1 MRRAVA
7 LRRTGRRRAARGAA
21 TLAIVA
27 ALVLAGG
34 AAALVAGYPLEYL
47 RRAVTLGDADV
58 GDLAV
63 FPTRPIPAGGAPWA
77 FVDARA
83 PGRIDALAA
92 GAGLDAPLPVFLERT
107 GTLAFV
113 VAKDDRL
120 LYEAYL
126 NGQARDAPVTSFS
139 VAKSILSS
147 LVGIAIAEGRIGS
160 VDEPVTRHLPE
171 LAARDPRFASI
182 TLRDLLDMSSGI
194 RYVETRFLN
203 GDDAKTYYWPD
214 LAGLALGATT
224 IAGPPGERFL
234 YNNYHPLLIG
244 LVLSR
249 ATGTTVSAYA
259 SEKLWRPMGAEA
271 DASWS
276 LDAPG
281 GLEKLESGFNA
292 RAIDFARLGRL
303 WARRGERD
311 ARAVIPRAWLEEA
324 GRGSPRAASP
334 AWSAGQPFFDAEP
347 GRGYA
352 RFFWVL
358 PNPGGEPDL
367 VAQGNHGQFVYA
379 NPSRGV
385 VIVRHGSRWGV
396 PPAAWYRLF
405 RAIAAGA

>member
-1 MRRAVA
+1 MRSRASPS
-7 LRRTGRRRAARGAA
+7 TARGIA
-21 TLAIVA
+21 TLAVVVA
-27 ALVLAGG
+27 LALAGG
-34 AAALVAGYPLEYL
+34 TAALLAVYPAEYL

-58 GDLAV
+58 GDMAV
-63 FPTRPIPAGGAPWA
+63 FPSRPIPAGGAPWA
-77 FVDARA
+77 FVDAKA
-83 PGRIDALAA
+83 PGRIEALAA
-92 GAGLDAPLPVFLERT
+92 GAGLGAPLPAFLEST

-113 VAKDDRL
+113 VAKDERL
-120 LYEAYL
+120 LHEAYFG
-126 NGQARDAPVTSFS
+126 GQTRDAPVTSFS

-160 VDEPVTRHLPE
+160 VDEPVTRWLPE
-171 LAARDPRFASI
+171 LATRDARFASI

-194 RYVETRFLN
+194 RYVETRFLD

-214 LAGLALGATT
+214 LASLALTATT
-224 IAGPPGERFL
+224 IEGPPGRRFL
-234 YNNYHPLLIG
+234 YNNYHPLLLG

-259 SEKLWRPMGAEA
+259 SEKLWRPLGAEA

-276 LDAPG
+276 LDAVE

-311 ARAVIPRAWLEEA
+311 GREVIPRAWLDDA
-324 GRGSPRAASP
+324 ARGSPYAQDP
-334 AWSAGQPFFDAEP
+334 AWSAGLPFFDAEP

-367 VAQGNHGQFVYA
+367 VAQGNHGQFVYV
-379 NPSRGV
+379 NRSRGV
-385 VIVRHGSRWGV
+385 VIVRNGSRWGA
-396 PPAAWYRLF
+396 PPATWYRLF